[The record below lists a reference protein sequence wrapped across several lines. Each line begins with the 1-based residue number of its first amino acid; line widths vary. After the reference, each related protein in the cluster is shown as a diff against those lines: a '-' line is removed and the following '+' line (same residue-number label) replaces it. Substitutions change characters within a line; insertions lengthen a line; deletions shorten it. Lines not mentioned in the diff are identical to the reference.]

1 MSLFS
6 TTRTI
11 TGVFSK
17 PQFLSIAR
25 SSGPHRLY
33 STRPPTPNN
42 NAPQNSRSNFKVLPI
57 IALLAISSGSYVLLV
72 KSRTGQNPVS
82 R

>member
-1 MSLFS
+1 MSLF
-6 TTRTI
+6 TATRTA

-17 PQFLSIAR
+17 PRFLSIAR

-42 NAPQNSRSNFKVLPI
+42 PQTSRSNFPVLPI
-57 IALLAISSGSYVLLV
+57 IAILAIGSGSFVLLA
-72 KSRTGQNPVS
+72 KSRTGQKPPSN
-82 R
+82 